1 MKKIVSVFATSAA
14 LVCALV
20 FSSSCKKNDPVTPV
34 VITFDCYTA
43 GNESGEAGV
52 TTAVIYQDS
61 KELYRLPEGS
71 YVTGVAY
78 VGGDL
83 YSCGSMNNNLAFW
96 KNDKMANGS
105 AVPGAFTD
113 MVGDGTNWY
122 CCGNIFSNVD
132 SYGVIYK
139 NGSEVYK
146 STEPSCF
153 LAMDLGSSGD
163 WYVVGTVGEEVRVL
177 RISAETGTVKDS
189 YLISSDLRY
198 VPTDMYV
205 GLRDICVSLNYRTVE
220 TDYAYCWLSAEPEV
234 IKLSNKTSHAYSAAL
249 FNGNFFIGGDM
260 INTAGNQFAVQWVNG
275 IPEDFSYGCKPEYSS
290 VKLLKNTGYSLFE
303 AVESPGMV
311 QICSNGGEVA
321 EISCANS
328 FQVSAWD
335 VVRK

>member
-1 MKKIVSVFATSAA
+1 M
-14 LVCALV
+14 
-20 FSSSCKKNDPVTPV
+20 
-34 VITFDCYTA
+34 
-43 GNESGEAGV
+43 

-83 YSCGSMNNNLAFW
+83 YSCGSMNDNLAFW
-96 KNDKMANGS
+96 KNDKMANGG
-105 AVPGAFTD
+105 AVSGAFTD

-122 CCGNIFSNVD
+122 CCGNLFSNID

-139 NGSEVYK
+139 NGSEVYR
-146 STEPSCF
+146 SAEPSCF
-153 LAMDLGSSGD
+153 QAIDLGASGD
-163 WYVVGTVGEEVRVL
+163 LYVVGTVGDEVRVL
-177 RISAETGTVKDS
+177 RISSDTKTIKDS
-189 YLISSDLRY
+189 YLISSDISY
-198 VPTDMYV
+198 DPTDIYV
-205 GLRDICVSLNYRTVE
+205 GIRDICVSMNHLTP
-220 TDYAYCWLSAEPEV
+220 DGIFASCWLSTEPDG
-234 IKLSNKTSHAYSAAL
+234 IISLSGKKSSAYSAAL

-275 IPEDFSYGCKPEYSS
+275 FPEDFSYGCKPEYSS

-328 FQVSAWD
+328 FYVSAWD

>member
-1 MKKIVSVFATSAA
+1 MKKLVSVFATSAA

-61 KELYRLPEGS
+61 KELYRFSSGS
-71 YVTGVAY
+71 FVSGVAY
-78 VGGDL
+78 VGGNL
-83 YSCGSMNNNLAFW
+83 YSCGSQDGKMTVW
-96 KNDKMANGS
+96 KNDKVANSSVESGE
-105 AVPGAFTD
+105 FTD
-113 MVGDGTNWY
+113 MVGDGTKWF
-122 CCGNIFSNVD
+122 CCGKVESD
-132 SYGVIYK
+132 GYTYGVIYSD
-139 NGSEVYK
+139 GAEVYK
-146 STEPSCF
+146 STVPSAF
-153 LAMDLGSSGD
+153 YAIDLGASGD

-177 RISAETGTVKDS
+177 RISSETKTVKDS
-189 YLISSDLRY
+189 YLISTDLRY

-234 IKLSNKTSHAYSAAL
+234 IKLSNKTSHAWSAAL
-249 FNGNFFIGGDM
+249 FNGNFFVGGDM
-260 INTAGNQFAVQWVNG
+260 QNSAGNQFAVQWVNA